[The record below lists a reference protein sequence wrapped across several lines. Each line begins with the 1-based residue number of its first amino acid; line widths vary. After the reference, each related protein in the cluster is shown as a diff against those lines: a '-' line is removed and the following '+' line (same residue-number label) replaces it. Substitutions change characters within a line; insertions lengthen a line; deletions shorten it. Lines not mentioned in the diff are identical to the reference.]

1 MMTQHPSLLDTDQ
14 ELLELLSEESRQTP
28 NMLLNS
34 VESTE
39 SKQYVQNRLKHLRDN
54 DLVERADRGIYEL
67 TTLGERAADNLDM
80 YREDRGGFWRLL
92 QG

>member
-1 MMTQHPSLLDTDQ
+1 MTQHPSLLDTDQ
-14 ELLELLSEESRQTP
+14 ELLELLHEESRQTP
-28 NMLLNS
+28 NMLLKS
-34 VESTE
+34 VETTD

-54 DLVERADRGIYEL
+54 DLAHRPDRGIYEL
-67 TTLGERAADNLDM
+67 TPKGERAAAHLDM